1 MPSPKR
7 LPRPRSLQVALATVA
22 IPLAAA
28 CADAGTGPDEGGRQQ
43 RLTVYAN
50 GAFGPGG
57 TPSEIW
63 INDEY
68 IGTLDQ
74 ELDPPP
80 MSTCDRAGGVS
91 VTVPRSGALT
101 MRAVRTAD
109 GATWGTYPID
119 RSSSADC
126 VVLWVGA
133 HMFPPLGGGGGGSD
147 ATDCVN
153 IVSYNGGP
161 LGFAEWENV
170 CGYKVQFA
178 WFDQGYC
185 GPTSAGSGTY
195 IGCGSTLDAF
205 ATGSTT
211 ALSGRVVW
219 GACRDPYLPV
229 NWRNLDGN
237 GLPSTFS
244 CR

>member
-1 MPSPKR
+1 M
-7 LPRPRSLQVALATVA
+7 QVALATVA
-22 IPLAAA
+22 ILLAAA

-91 VTVPRSGALT
+91 VTVPRSGRSPCAPCGRPT
-101 MRAVRTAD
+101 APPGAPTPSIVPRRRTAWCS
-109 GATWGTYPID
+109 G
-119 RSSSADC
+119 SAR
-126 VVLWVGA
+126 
-133 HMFPPLGGGGGGSD
+133 MFPPLGGGGGGSD

-161 LGFAEWENV
+161 LGFAEWENL

-229 NWRNLDGN
+229 NWRDLDGN